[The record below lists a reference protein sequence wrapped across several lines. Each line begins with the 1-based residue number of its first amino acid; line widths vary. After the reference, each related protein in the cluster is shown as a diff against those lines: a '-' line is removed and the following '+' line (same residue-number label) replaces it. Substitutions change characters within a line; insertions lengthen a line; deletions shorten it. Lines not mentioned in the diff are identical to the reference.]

1 VFLAGALY
9 FALFGG
15 DYSYFELRRVR
26 REQAAEQLRLEQS
39 RAEVEALK
47 AREDSLLHDSA
58 TIERIARERYG
69 LIRDGERL
77 YRFVQDSAGAE
88 SAKGQGPGAR
98 DTAKDQEPSEK
109 KGGG

>member
-1 VFLAGALY
+1 MFLAGAAY

-26 REQAAEQLRLEQS
+26 REQAAEQQRVEQS

-47 AREDSLLHDSA
+47 ARQDSLLHDSA

-77 YRFVQDSAGAE
+77 YRFVEDSADSSGRRA
-88 SAKGQGPGAR
+88 
-98 DTAKDQEPSEK
+98 DTARG
-109 KGGG
+109 KGKRE